1 MGSPLNPHLMPMND
15 LKHLFDWFPEP
26 FAMLENPFRITVYFF
41 IAWVI
46 HRFNDKLAGPVARLI
61 KLTQKNGRL
70 RPERQ
75 DTLRE
80 LIASSI
86 TALALAFAIFASL
99 GLYVDPT
106 SLVWMV
112 GLFSAAFGLGARPLI
127 SDVLTGVGFLFE
139 DHFAVGEKVEIGGIE
154 GVLETMNLRTASLRA
169 PTGELFIIPNGEIR
183 IVRNFSRGRYSTTH
197 ITLKILSK
205 DLTNSLTLLEGLAE
219 EAVSQLP
226 NLLEPWQVISES
238 GILGEQ
244 TELTIL
250 AKSRFG
256 KAAEMRPRFLNLIQE
271 NFERAG
277 INLIN

>member
-1 MGSPLNPHLMPMND
+1 MND